1 MSLSVN
7 TFAPSGAS
15 AGGVLSAL
23 CEPST
28 LWLDSVPGAVWLRS
42 MSIRCAAVR
51 MRSFESSSKVVVPSP
66 IAIPSGPM
74 SPAFTS

>member
-1 MSLSVN
+1 MN
-7 TFAPSGAS
+7 TVAPSGSS
-15 AGGVLSAL
+15 AGAVLSAL

-28 LWLDSVPGAVWLRS
+28 LWPESVPGAVWLRS

-66 IAIPSGPM
+66 IAIPSGAV
-74 SPAFTS
+74 SPAFTV